1 MLCPPCLL
9 GQMAA
14 WSDHLMEVI
23 FALCHDINLYI
34 LNVSRVL
41 LEMRQ

>member
-1 MLCPPCLL
+1 MSSLFV
-9 GQMAA
+9 GADGA

-41 LEMRQ
+41 PEMRQ